1 MSSQDAVDALFSG
14 ANPSASSGGG
24 GSNPAA
30 PRVTQAPE
38 AAELVATP
46 IETRGL
52 PLEAVAGLRIP
63 CAVELGSTHLTIG
76 ELLDINPGTVLQ
88 LDQTSGDSSILQVNG
103 QPFAEGEAVLV
114 GEHLGLR
121 IKRLLQPISGA
132 SR

>member
-14 ANPSASSGGG
+14 NSNSSR
-24 GSNPAA
+24 STEPATPAAA

-38 AAELVATP
+38 AAELIPTP

-121 IKRLLQPISGA
+121 IKRLLQPAAGLQ
-132 SR
+132 R

>member
-14 ANPSASSGGG
+14 AAPSAPATGGAAA
-24 GSNPAA
+24 PAA
-30 PRVTQAPE
+30 LRVTQAPE

-46 IETRGL
+46 VETRGL

-88 LDQTSGDSSILQVNG
+88 LDQTSGESSILQVNG

-121 IKRLLQPISGA
+121 IKRLLQPMPG